1 MGSMS
6 QVKPMGEQIESVSLG
21 DVFKGIMRRKLFIAI
36 TTLLGVLAGVAILYV
51 FKPSYQSEAQV
62 IIENLQTP
70 FEKASSQQTD
80 ARPDTIDK
88 TVVLSQVSVL
98 TSADVA
104 SRVVEKL
111 DLTKN
116 PEFNTLLKPPG
127 IGKSILV
134 ALGFADD
141 PKLFAPQELAL
152 KNLDQHLTVYQIP
165 ESNVIGVKFAA
176 GEKQV
181 AADVANAIVDIYVTS
196 TREAGTSDNSR
207 AREWLSQQINDLRA
221 TVSAS
226 EGAVEKYR
234 SEAGLLKGE
243 RTTLSTQQVS
253 ELNSQIV
260 VAQTSAGE
268 AQARVTEIKSM
279 MGSGSIDASSD
290 VLNSPLIQNLKQAQ
304 VAAQRRLSELS
315 ATYLPNH
322 PKMIGAQAD
331 LTNVNNQLRREAL
344 KIVDSLQSQAK
355 IANAR
360 ATALKAELDKL
371 KGQEATNNISDV
383 KLQELERN
391 ADADR
396 KLLESLL
403 GRYADVSSRQDMNLQ
418 PGLAR
423 VIQKALPAP
432 APYFPKPGPIMLLTT
447 LAGLMMGLGL
457 SFLAEIVSIS
467 TRSADV
473 ALAAGRK
480 HPAQKV
486 LDAGNEIPTLPMGAV
501 AATEPPDPIV
511 EYDLFPAAPTAAASL
526 AMVEQALVGEHSE
539 LAEGAKELS
548 ARMTESQERHGF
560 KTFSVMSLGSNAP
573 NAEMA
578 TVATARA
585 LAAAKMKVI
594 AIDLSPSGHGAFN
607 TLFGLP
613 NGQGIVDLLV
623 GSADFTKV
631 VVRDPQS
638 PAHVMRFGM
647 GTGAEEFHTLQ
658 QRLSQIVGAL
668 SSIYG
673 VIILHLGEASAAT
686 PISASC
692 SDVAIILATEARLK
706 DATVAGQVLDGKGVK
721 DTITMRLD
729 AKQDRADLPRV
740 ATA

>member
-1 MGSMS
+1 MS

-21 DVFKGIMRRKLFIAI
+21 DVLKGIMRRKLFIAV
-36 TTLLGVLAGVAILYV
+36 TTLLGVLAGVAVLYV
-51 FKPSYQSEAQV
+51 FKPAYQSEAQV

-70 FEKASSQQTD
+70 FEKANSLQTD
-80 ARPDTIDK
+80 GRTDPIDK

-98 TSADVA
+98 SSADVA

-116 PEFNTLLKPPG
+116 PEFNTLLQTPG
-127 IGKSILV
+127 MGKRILV

-207 AREWLSQQINDLRA
+207 AKEWLSQQITDLRA

-260 VAQTSAGE
+260 VAQTAAGE

-279 MGSGSIDASSD
+279 MESGSIDASSD

-315 ATYLPNH
+315 AIYLPNH
-322 PKMIGAQAD
+322 PKMVGAQAD

-360 ATALKAELDKL
+360 AASLKGELDKL

-423 VIQKALPAP
+423 IIQKALPAP

-457 SFLAEIVSIS
+457 SFLAEVVAIS

-473 ALAAGRK
+473 VLATGRK
-480 HPAQKV
+480 HPAQKA
-486 LDAGNEIPTLPMGAV
+486 LDAGDEIPTLPMSAVGAEAPLPV
-501 AATEPPDPIV
+501 L

-526 AMVEQALVGEHSE
+526 AMVEQALVDERSE
-539 LAEGAKELS
+539 LAEGAKALGE
-548 ARMTESQERHGF
+548 RMVDSQTRLGF

-578 TVATARA
+578 IVATARA
-585 LAAAKMKVI
+585 LAAAKLKVI

-638 PAHVMRFGM
+638 TAHVMRFGM
-647 GTGAEEFHTLQ
+647 GTGLEEFHTVQ
-658 QRLSQIVGAL
+658 QRLGQIVGAL
-668 SSIYG
+668 SSIYSI
-673 VIILHLGEASAAT
+673 IILHLGEASAAT
-686 PISASC
+686 PVSAGC
-692 SDVAIILATEARLK
+692 SDVAVILATEARLK
-706 DATVAGQVLDGKGVK
+706 DAIVAGHVLDGKGVK
-721 DTITMRLD
+721 ATITLRLD
-729 AKQDRADLPRV
+729 TKQEKADQPRA